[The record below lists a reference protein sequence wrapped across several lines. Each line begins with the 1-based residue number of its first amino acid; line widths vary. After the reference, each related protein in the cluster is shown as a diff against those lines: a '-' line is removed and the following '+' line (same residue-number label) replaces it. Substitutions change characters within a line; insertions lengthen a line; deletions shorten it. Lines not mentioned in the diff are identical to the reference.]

1 MLFMLIILVMAFAAA
16 AALVFAVYR
25 QNRTLPS
32 AETHAEL
39 PRQAVSLFADD
50 ADDATE
56 ANPNVNPSITAA
68 ALMARA
74 AEGDLTTLA
83 EASQQSALYDD
94 VLNALIDWSE
104 CQGSLTTLVRHIA
117 RSDGLRGNVRLAER
131 VIAAW
136 AAAPD
141 RRSTVEMLHLAA
153 LTDDANTYRR
163 AVDLAVAAF
172 KDGRLKMISADELMA
187 LVESQ
192 MWVLASEA
200 QRGGDGFT
208 LKQRLAEARR
218 ELAAAASAK

>member
-1 MLFMLIILVMAFAAA
+1 MLFMLIILLIAFAGA

-25 QNRTLPS
+25 QNRALPS
-32 AETHAEL
+32 DETRAEM
-39 PRQAVSLFADD
+39 PREAVTLFADD
-50 ADDATE
+50 TTE
-56 ANPNVNPSITAA
+56 ANPDVNPSTAA
-68 ALMARA
+68 AALIARA
-74 AEGDLTTLA
+74 AQGDLATLA
-83 EASQQSALYDD
+83 EASQQAALYDD
-94 VLNALIDWSE
+94 VLNALIDWYE
-104 CQGSLTTLVRHIA
+104 RQANLTMLVRHIT

-136 AAAPD
+136 ATAPD

-153 LTDDANTYRR
+153 LADDPNTYRR
-163 AVDLAVAAF
+163 AVDLAVEAF
-172 KDGRLKMISADELMA
+172 KAGRLKTFSADELLA

-192 MWVLASEA
+192 MWVLASQA

>member
-1 MLFMLIILVMAFAAA
+1 MLFMLIILVIAFAGA

-25 QNRTLPS
+25 QNRALPA
-32 AETHAEL
+32 AETRAEL
-39 PRQAVSLFADD
+39 PRQAVTLF

-56 ANPNVNPSITAA
+56 ANPAVNSSTAA
-68 ALMARA
+68 AALIARA
-74 AEGDLTTLA
+74 AEGDLTTLT
-83 EASQQSALYDD
+83 EASQQATAYDD
-94 VLNALIDWSE
+94 VLNALIDGCE
-104 CQGSLTTLVRHIA
+104 RQGNLTMLVRHIA
-117 RSDGLRGNVRLAER
+117 RSDGLRGNVGLAER

-136 AAAPD
+136 TTAPD

-153 LTDDANTYRR
+153 LADDANTYRR

-172 KDGRLKMISADELMA
+172 KAGRLKSFSADELMA